1 MGAVSTGEV
10 AGEVAEEVAEEEGV
24 FSGMPRLSP
33 NKALHLAPMNPSFN
47 LSMALALALLANV
60 LLKFWLNA
68 RQVRSVATHRAAV
81 PSAFAST
88 LNLADHQKAAD
99 YTLAKIRV
107 SQLDIAIDAAC
118 LLAWTLLGG
127 LDALNTVLL
136 AGLGSGL
143 TQQIAL
149 VLGFSFISGLIGL
162 PLSLYQTFVIEA
174 RFGFNKMT
182 WRLWLSDALKG
193 LVLGLALGVPMIWLV
208 LWLMQAGGA
217 QWWVWAWAA
226 FVAFQ
231 LFIMAIAP
239 NVIMPLFNKF
249 TPLEDESL
257 KARVNALMQRAG
269 FTAKGFFVMDGSR
282 RSAHS
287 NAFFTGFGA
296 SKRVVFFDTLLKQLQ
311 PAEMEAVLA
320 HELGHFKHR
329 HIFKMMVISFTLTL
343 AGLALLGWLMQQAWF
358 YTGLGVLPSLGGEN
372 NALALVLFML
382 VTPVFTFFLAPLSSW
397 RSRQQEFEADAY
409 ACTQAQGADL
419 ASALLK
425 LYQDNASTLTPDA
438 WYVKFYYSHPPASV
452 RLARMQAAA

>member
-10 AGEVAEEVAEEEGV
+10 AEEVAGEEGV

-88 LNLADHQKAAD
+88 LSLADHQKAAD

-107 SQLDIAIDAAC
+107 SQLDVAIDAAC

-329 HIFKMMVISFTLTL
+329 HILKMMVISFTLTL
-343 AGLALLGWLMQQAWF
+343 AGLALLGWLMQQTWF